1 MYSQAAASPLPMSVL
16 DVALLLFALFLP
28 EVAGQTTHVVTV
40 GVEGSFYS
48 PPTISAGLNDTVM
61 FIFGGDAHTVTQSSF
76 ESPCIRLAGGFDSGF
91 NGRGADFSNPAPV
104 WSLRITNVSETI
116 WYFCQASIPSS
127 HCFSGMVGAI
137 NPPSILMYN
146 EFVSAA
152 RLVTGTPKPSPSFIA
167 SGQGAFATNSPIPS
181 SISMTSPPVQSTS
194 SASSAPA
201 TSSSAAPHT
210 SSGSRI
216 NVGLVAG
223 CAVAGAIILILIAL
237 LALWHRRRRTST
249 TATGASMRQ
258 LDDDGFHGPKFPALR
273 ATYDPS
279 AGCID
284 AASGPRTHTF
294 PVMTSPPS
302 SSAGAAFSADEDA
315 DTDADKRTNAS
326 GSLSSPT
333 RRIRPLP
340 RTPSQNQL
348 QHPAGSDD
356 EDDVPRHVDINTLA
370 MEVANVLLQT
380 PPREGSRTHL
390 ESLRSRQQ
398 QQNRYES
405 MGSASHETHG
415 TAPPHYRAI

>member
-1 MYSQAAASPLPMSVL
+1 MHSQVAASPLPMSVL

-127 HCFSGMVGAI
+127 HCFSGMVGCVRLLRREKQRQRQQQCSSDGAI

-181 SISMTSPPVQSTS
+181 SISMTSPPVQPTST
-194 SASSAPA
+194 APSAPA
-201 TSSSAAPHT
+201 TLVVLSSTSHILGLAHQRRARRGLRGRWRHYPHPH
-210 SSGSRI
+210 RPPRH
-216 NVGLVAG
+216 
-223 CAVAGAIILILIAL
+223 
-237 LALWHRRRRTST
+237 LALAPPLLHHRHRGVDAPARRRR
-249 TATGASMRQ
+249 
-258 LDDDGFHGPKFPALR
+258 LPWPKVPCAQGSIRPVRREHRRSLR
-273 ATYDPS
+273 A
-279 AGCID
+279 AH
-284 AASGPRTHTF
+284 AH
-294 PVMTSPPS
+294 
-302 SSAGAAFSADEDA
+302 
-315 DTDADKRTNAS
+315 
-326 GSLSSPT
+326 
-333 RRIRPLP
+333 
-340 RTPSQNQL
+340 
-348 QHPAGSDD
+348 
-356 EDDVPRHVDINTLA
+356 VPRHDLA
-370 MEVANVLLQT
+370 ALLERGRGVFRRRRRRHRRGQA
-380 PPREGSRTHL
+380 H
-390 ESLRSRQQ
+390 
-398 QQNRYES
+398 
-405 MGSASHETHG
+405 
-415 TAPPHYRAI
+415 